1 MAETKNLNVRI
12 QLKYDSYAHWE
23 AVKDTFVPKKGEV
36 CFVEV
41 PASTGATKQ
50 EPALLFKVGDGVK
63 TYGALPYGSAK
74 AADVSSWA
82 LADTKPTYA
91 ATEIKGIDTYIAK
104 YVNESMGISVDT
116 DTQYT
121 ITKVNDYQYKLMS
134 KSKADTDYTGEVAII
149 DIPKYDDTSVKADIT
164 TLQGLVGSTSVATQI
179 ADAIADLDL
188 VNTYEAKGAAA
199 GVKTDIIGSDKDTDA
214 SATIAGAKK
223 YADKLDT
230 AMDARVDA
238 LETAIGQGGSVGAQ
252 IDAKIQALDVTDT
265 AVTGKYV
272 SSVSEVDGKIEVTRE
287 NLPDYS
293 ETYDAKGAAAQA
305 LADAKTYADGL
316 DTAMD
321 ARMDAAEAS
330 ITTLNGADT
339 VVGSVAEKI
348 KTAIEGLDV
357 ADVTAGTGEIIS
369 SVSETDGKVSVS
381 KRSLVA
387 ADIPELAISKVTG
400 LQTAL
405 DGKQDNLKFE
415 SAYDASTNKVATMA
429 DVTGAV
435 AGLSGAMHFEGIKAE
450 IPTDNTGY
458 ESGDVILVGN
468 KEYVF
473 DGTTWHELGDETIY
487 AVKGSI
493 VNADIADNAAIAQ
506 SKIAG
511 LTDALDKKANAAD
524 LGTMA
529 AESKDDYVS
538 KAEATGYNDIL
549 TKTTAAST
557 YVAQE
562 TGKRL
567 MTDAEGT
574 KLAGIA
580 EGAQVNVIETVKVN
594 GTALTVTDKAV
605 DVTVP
610 TGALASKDKVADSDL
625 ETDLATKINGKAEQT
640 DLDTLDTYVGT
651 IPDTATAKNVIAYI
665 DEKVAAEGVAAL
677 KTRVGNA
684 ETDIDNLQSDVA
696 TLKGADTVEGSVAK
710 ALKDAKAYT
719 DALANGAVKTNTG
732 AIATLNGTGEGSVA
746 KAVSD
751 GIAALDVEDTAVA
764 HKVVTA
770 VSETDGKI
778 AVTRAQLTTDD
789 IAAGTEVWVF
799 DCGTSSTNV

>member
-12 QLKYDSYAHWE
+12 QLKYDSYANWE
-23 AVKDTFVPKKGEV
+23 NVKDTFVPKKGEV

-41 PASTGATKQ
+41 PASAGAVKQ

-82 LADTKPTYA
+82 LAATKPTYA
-91 ATEIKGIDTYIAK
+91 ATEIKDIDTYIAK

-149 DIPKYDDTSVKADIT
+149 DIPKYDDTAVKADIT
-164 TLQGLVGSTSVATQI
+164 TLQGLVGKTDVATQI
-179 ADAIADLDL
+179 ANAIAALNL
-188 VNTYEAKGAAA
+188 ANTYEAKGAAN
-199 GVKTDIIGSDKDTDA
+199 GVKTEIIGSDTDTDA
-214 SATIAGAKK
+214 SATIKGAKK
-223 YADKLDT
+223 YADKLDA

-287 NLPDYS
+287 NLPDYTNVYEPKGTGATEAGKVQTALNAEIERAKAAES
-293 ETYDAKGAAAQA
+293 ANATAAANAQSAADAAQGDVNALKAKVGTVADGKTVVEMIAEAQTAATYDDTAIKTSIKANTDAIGVLNGDETQIGSVKKQV
-305 LADAKTYADGL
+305 ADAVAKIVADAPEAYDTLKEISDWISSHASDASAMNSQINTNKNDISALKTLVGTL
-316 DTAMD
+316 PDTAEATTIVGYID
-321 ARMDAAEAS
+321 EAVAALNIGDYAKAADLTAAIGRITTAEGK
-330 ITTLNGADT
+330 ITTL
-339 VVGSVAEKI
+339 E
-348 KTAIEGLDV
+348 
-357 ADVTAGTGEIIS
+357 
-369 SVSETDGKVSVS
+369 GKVS
-381 KRSLVA
+381 
-387 ADIPELAISKVTG
+387 
-400 LQTAL
+400 AL
-405 DGKQDNLKFE
+405 E
-415 SAYDASTNKVATMA
+415 
-429 DVTGAV
+429 AV
-435 AGLSGAMHFEGIKAE
+435 
-450 IPTDNTGY
+450 
-458 ESGDVILVGN
+458 
-468 KEYVF
+468 
-473 DGTTWHELGDETIY
+473 
-487 AVKGSI
+487 
-493 VNADIADNAAIAQ
+493 
-506 SKIAG
+506 
-511 LTDALDKKANAAD
+511 
-524 LGTMA
+524 
-529 AESKDDYVS
+529 
-538 KAEATGYNDIL
+538 
-549 TKTTAAST
+549 
-557 YVAQE
+557 
-562 TGKRL
+562 
-567 MTDAEGT
+567 
-574 KLAGIA
+574 
-580 EGAQVNVIETVKVN
+580 GAQANVIETVKVN
-594 GTALTVTDKAV
+594 GVALTPDAAKAV

-610 TGALASKDKVADSDL
+610 TGALASKDKVAEADL
-625 ETDLATKINGKAEQT
+625 APNLATKINAKAEQS
-640 DLDTLDTYVGT
+640 DLNALDTYVGT
-651 IPDTATAKNVIAYI
+651 IPDGAKASNIVAYV

-719 DALANGAVKTNTG
+719 DALANDAVKTNTD
-732 AIATLNGTGEGSVA
+732 AIATLNGTGAGSVA

-751 GIAALDVEDTAVA
+751 GIAALDVEDAAVA

>member
-12 QLKYDSYAHWE
+12 QLKYDSFANWE

-41 PASTGATKQ
+41 PASAGAVKQ

-82 LADTKPTYA
+82 LAATKPTYQA
-91 ATEIKGIDTYIAK
+91 SEILGLSDYIAGK
-104 YVNESMGISVDT
+104 VQDT
-116 DTQYT
+116 DTQYQ
-121 ITKVNDYQYKLMS
+121 IVKVDDYNYKLQS
-134 KSKADTDYTGEVAII
+134 KSLGGDWADVTNGAIV
-149 DIPKYDDTSVKADIT
+149 IPKYDDTAVKADIT

-179 ADAIADLDL
+179 ANAITALDL
-188 VNTYEAKGAAA
+188 ANTYEAKGAAA
-199 GVKTDIIGSDKDTDA
+199 GVKTEIIGYDTDTDA
-214 SATIAGAKK
+214 SATIKGAKK
-223 YADKLDT
+223 YADKLDA

-265 AVTGKYV
+265 AVAGKYV
-272 SSVSEVDGKIEVTRE
+272 SSVSEVDGKVVVTRE
-287 NLPDYS
+287 SLPDYT

-305 LADAKTYADGL
+305 LTDAKTYADGL
-316 DTAMD
+316 NTAMD
-321 ARMDAAEAS
+321 TRMDAAETS
-330 ITTLNGADT
+330 ITTLNGEDT
-339 VVGSVAEKI
+339 VAGSVAAKI
-348 KTAIEGLDV
+348 KTAIEKLD
-357 ADVTAGTGEIIS
+357 ATAVTAGTGEIIS
-369 SVSETDGKVSVS
+369 SVSESDGVVSVS
-381 KRSLVA
+381 KRSLEA
-387 ADIPELAISKVTG
+387 ADIPELAISKIAG
-400 LQTAL
+400 LQAAL
-405 DGKQDNLKFE
+405 DGKQDDLEFE

-511 LTDALDKKANAAD
+511 LTDALNKKANAAD

-529 AESKDDYVS
+529 AESKDNYVS
-538 KAEATGYNDIL
+538 KTEATGYNDIL

-562 TGKRL
+562 IGKRL

-594 GTALTVTDKAV
+594 GTTLTVTDKAV

-610 TGALASKDKVADSDL
+610 TGDLASKDKVAEADL
-625 ETDLATKINGKAEQT
+625 ATDLATKINAKAEKSA
-640 DLDTLDTYVGT
+640 LDALDTYVGT
-651 IPDTATAKNVIAYI
+651 IPDGAKAKNVIAYV
-665 DEKVAAEGVAAL
+665 DEKVAGEGVAAL
-677 KTRVGNA
+677 NTRVGNA

-719 DALANGAVKTNTG
+719 DALANGAVKTNTN

-751 GIAALDVEDTAVA
+751 GIADLDVKDTAVA
-764 HKVVTA
+764 HQVVTA

>member
-12 QLKYDSYAHWE
+12 QLKYDSYARWE

-41 PASTGATKQ
+41 PASTDAVKQ

-63 TYGALPYGSAK
+63 TFGALPYGSAK

-82 LADTKPTYA
+82 LAATKPTYA

-149 DIPKYDDTSVKADIT
+149 DIPKYDDAGVKANIAA
-164 TLQGLVGSTSVATQI
+164 LQGLVGSTAVATQI
-179 ADAIADLDL
+179 ANAIDALNLA
-188 VNTYEAKGAAA
+188 NTYEAKGAADD
-199 GVKTDIIGSDKDTDA
+199 VKNEIIGSDTDTDA

-223 YADKLDT
+223 YADKLDA
-230 AMDARVDA
+230 AMDARVDT
-238 LETAIGQGGSVGAQ
+238 LETAIGEGGSVGAQ

-287 NLPDYS
+287 NLPDYTNVYEPKGAGATEAGKVQTALNVEIERAKAAENANATAAANAQS
-293 ETYDAKGAAAQA
+293 TADAAQSDVDALEAKVGTVADGKTVVEMIADAQTAATYDDTAIKASIKANTDAIGVLNGDDTQIGSVKKQV
-305 LADAKTYADGL
+305 ADAVAKIVADAPEAYNTLKEISDWISSHASDASAMNSQINTNKNDISALKTLVGTL
-316 DTAMD
+316 PDTAEATTIVGYID
-321 ARMDAAEAS
+321 EAVAALNIGDYAKAADLTAAIGRITTAEGK
-330 ITTLNGADT
+330 ITTL
-339 VVGSVAEKI
+339 E
-348 KTAIEGLDV
+348 
-357 ADVTAGTGEIIS
+357 
-369 SVSETDGKVSVS
+369 GKVS
-381 KRSLVA
+381 
-387 ADIPELAISKVTG
+387 
-400 LQTAL
+400 AL
-405 DGKQDNLKFE
+405 E
-415 SAYDASTNKVATMA
+415 
-429 DVTGAV
+429 AV
-435 AGLSGAMHFEGIKAE
+435 
-450 IPTDNTGY
+450 
-458 ESGDVILVGN
+458 
-468 KEYVF
+468 
-473 DGTTWHELGDETIY
+473 
-487 AVKGSI
+487 
-493 VNADIADNAAIAQ
+493 
-506 SKIAG
+506 
-511 LTDALDKKANAAD
+511 
-524 LGTMA
+524 
-529 AESKDDYVS
+529 
-538 KAEATGYNDIL
+538 
-549 TKTTAAST
+549 
-557 YVAQE
+557 
-562 TGKRL
+562 
-567 MTDAEGT
+567 
-574 KLAGIA
+574 
-580 EGAQVNVIETVKVN
+580 GAQANVIETVKVN
-594 GTALTVTDKAV
+594 GVALTPDAAKAV

-610 TGALASKDKVADSDL
+610 TGALASKDKVAEADL
-625 ETDLATKINGKAEQT
+625 AADLATKINAKAEKS
-640 DLDTLDTYVGT
+640 DLDDLDTYVGT
-651 IPDTATAKNVIAYI
+651 IPASATASNVIAYI

-719 DALANGAVKTNTG
+719 DALANGAVKTNTD

-751 GIAALDVEDTAVA
+751 GIAGLDVEDTAVA
-764 HKVVTA
+764 HQVVTA